1 MKIIGHRGCIY
12 EVENTLNSFEKA
24 FELGADGIE
33 LDTQS
38 TLDGTI
44 VVSHDE
50 NLKRLV
56 GYDFNIR
63 EHTFLELSNININ
76 GNPIPTLTSILEIAK
91 SKNKIVDIELKNP
104 KDLEKVASIVR
115 SFNFDLFF
123 ISSFYHDAMFEGK
136 KTFNNLKFAYLYSHK
151 PKDVLQY
158 AKEVDFLKPNIGYLT
173 EDYKTLSSI
182 TIPWTVNEAKE
193 FELAKSIGV
202 YAIITDVVDTMRNL
216 ENKVVNE
223 QNIYITYLKSMI
235 VKNESSL
242 TEGSLTI
249 FNKIANLRIEGIF
262 LNDKLV
268 DIGKSYPFIFSV
280 GEKLTIN
287 IPRVENSS
295 VLTIITKE
303 IGRVSVKVAE
313 LFNAN

>member
-33 LDTQS
+33 IDTQS

-50 NLKRLV
+50 NLKRLI

-63 EHTFLELSNININ
+63 QHTFLELSKININ
-76 GNPIPTLTSILEIAK
+76 GNTVPTLTSILEIAK
-91 SKNKIVDIELKNP
+91 SKNKIVDVELKNP
-104 KDLEKVASIVR
+104 KDLKKVANIVKN
-115 SFNFDLFF
+115 FNFDLFF
-123 ISSFYHDAMFEGK
+123 ISSFYHDAIFEGK
-136 KTFNNLKFAYLYSHK
+136 KVFNNLKFAYLYYHK

-158 AKEVDFLKPNIGYLT
+158 AREIDFLKPNIGYLT
-173 EDYKTLSSI
+173 EDYKAFSSI

-216 ENKVVNE
+216 DNKVVNE

-242 TEGSLTI
+242 NEGRLTI
-249 FNKIANLRIEGIF
+249 FNKIANLHIEGIF

-268 DIGKSYPFIFSV
+268 DIGKSYPFVFAV
-280 GEKLTIN
+280 GEKLKIN
-287 IPRVENSS
+287 TQNVENNS
-295 VLTIITKE
+295 VLTIVTNETGK
-303 IGRVSVKVAE
+303 VSVKVTE
-313 LFNAN
+313 LFES